1 MDEMMKTI
9 AAYKM
14 DEVAEML
21 GHGHEMNEIINMME
35 HRKKLEDEISKQ
47 RYYGKVEMIMNL
59 IRIENRSMS
68 IVVGTPIDEI
78 AEWSGLR
85 EEELLKL
92 RDIAYSLD
100 ETIITRDVCGYRYRR
115 GKTRE
120 EHEAFEKLF
129 WGMYGLLEQ
138 SGIMFT
144 ALLAL
149 YGEETAYGYA
159 KLVLEMNG
167 IVNEDKLDLF
177 QKKLMEFAKLY
188 VLRVGEWLQ
197 ENNAYPY
204 DIIASAMV
212 YYFVDEKTFRRL
224 LQHFEEAYEGGD
236 TNE

>member
-1 MDEMMKTI
+1 MDEMMKKI
-9 AAYKM
+9 AGYKM

-21 GHGHEMNEIINMME
+21 GHGHEMNEIINRME
-35 HRKKLEDEISKQ
+35 HGKELEDEISKQ
-47 RYYGKVEMIMNL
+47 RYYGKVEMIFNL
-59 IRIENRSMS
+59 MRIENHSNTL
-68 IVVGTPIDEI
+68 VGTPFDEI
-78 AEWSGLR
+78 ARWSGLK
-85 EEELLKL
+85 EEEIIKI
-92 RDIAYSLD
+92 RDIGYNLD

-224 LQHFEEAYEGGD
+224 LQHFKEAYEGGD

>member
-1 MDEMMKTI
+1 MDEMMKKI
-9 AAYKM
+9 AGYKM

-21 GHGHEMNEIINMME
+21 GHGYEMNEIINRME
-35 HRKKLEDEISKQ
+35 HGKELEDEISKQ
-47 RYYGKVEMIMNL
+47 RYYGKVEMILNL
-59 IRIENRSMS
+59 IRIENHSNT
-68 IVVGTPIDEI
+68 VVGTSVDKI
-78 AEWSGLR
+78 ARWSGLK
-85 EEELLKL
+85 EEEIIKI
-92 RDIAYSLD
+92 RDIGYNLD
-100 ETIITRDVCGYRYRR
+100 ETIITREILYG
-115 GKTRE
+115 GWKTRE